1 MRNICAALEVFLA
14 LKFAEQAFDVRIV
27 AFCVGKVRNE
37 RLGIDQGDCV
47 EQGYPDT
54 VGSFDTGSHER
65 SSKNARRNHGTNKNR
80 R

>member
-1 MRNICAALEVFLA
+1 
-14 LKFAEQAFDVRIV
+14 
-27 AFCVGKVRNE
+27 
-37 RLGIDQGDCV
+37 
-47 EQGYPDT
+47 